1 MSPKEL
7 TVSRKDLARAL
18 KLSQKTYLSPGY
30 CEKWSIPFSHSCIV
44 FTADPRTGVLSMCTS
59 TRDMAVRVS
68 ISMSEYEGLTETLMF
83 AVMAQDILPVFR
95 RLEGEDIQFR
105 IHEHRLE
112 VLHSFGSFSVPLVE
126 EGLDYFNEK
135 LSGLQE
141 RDTPIHLETEAASL
155 RSVLNRC
162 AYAMAH
168 DSLRP
173 VLNSISV
180 STGGDM
186 VDFVASDGHKLVRIQ
201 KPVPG
206 APTSRIVIPEHA
218 VKVLRHILPKGGS
231 IDISYSTAP
240 EDTEKENKAGCYVG
254 VLNEGIDF
262 WFIPADGKF
271 PDYTKVIPKEL
282 DSVATVERN
291 TLLKSLDRLHF
302 FTPRDYSIISIKESG
317 LHIKV
322 SDKDFLTEAEER
334 IPATLQGKPL
344 TFGMNMKFLKETL
357 RNIHSGNIQIAG
369 HGLINPFIVRPENQS
384 ETETVTML
392 VMPLHVNDE

>member
-1 MSPKEL
+1 MSSKEL
-7 TVSRKDLARAL
+7 TLNRKDLARAL
-18 KLSQKTYLSPGY
+18 KLTQKSYLSPGY
-30 CEKWSIPFSHSCIV
+30 CEKWNIPFSHSCIV
-44 FTADPRTGVLSMCTS
+44 FTADPRTGVLSVCTS

-68 ISMSEYEGLTETLMF
+68 ISMSEYEGLTEMFTF

-105 IHEHRLE
+105 VHEHRLE

-126 EGLDYFNEK
+126 EGLDYFNAK

-141 RDTPIHLETEAASL
+141 RDTPIHLEMEAASL

-162 AYAMAH
+162 AYAIAH

-180 STGGDM
+180 RTGGDM

-206 APTSRIVIPEHA
+206 APMSLMIIPEHA
-218 VKVLRHILPKGGS
+218 VKVLRHILPKEGS
-231 IDISYSTAP
+231 VDISYSTAP
-240 EDTEKENKAGCYVG
+240 EDTEKENKAGCHVG
-254 VLNEGIDF
+254 SSTEGIDF
-262 WFIPADGKF
+262 WFIPADGKY

-302 FTPRDYSIISIKESG
+302 FTSRDYSIISIKESG

-322 SDKDFLTEAEER
+322 SDKDFHTEAEEC

-357 RNIHSGNIQIAG
+357 RSIHSGNIQIAG
-369 HGLINPFIVRPENQS
+369 QKPMNPFIVRPENQS

-392 VMPLHVNDE
+392 VMPIHVDDK

>member
-18 KLSQKTYLSPGY
+18 KLTQKSYLSPGY
-30 CEKWSIPFSHSCIV
+30 CEKWNIPFSHSCIV
-44 FTADPRTGVLSMCTS
+44 FTAYPPMEVLGVCTS

-68 ISMSEYEGLTETLMF
+68 IHMTQDKEIPEMFTF

-126 EGLDYFNEK
+126 EGLDAFNAK

-141 RDTPIHLETEAASL
+141 RDTPIHLEMEAASL

-162 AYAMAH
+162 AYAIAK

-180 STGGDM
+180 RTGGDM

-206 APTSRIVIPEHA
+206 APTSRMIIPEHA
-218 VKVLRHILPKGGS
+218 VKVLRHILPKEGS
-231 IDISYSTAP
+231 VDISYNTAP
-240 EDTEKENKAGCYVG
+240 GDTEKENKAGCYVG

-322 SDKDFLTEAEER
+322 SDKDFQTEAEEC

-369 HGLINPFIVRPENQS
+369 QEPMNPFIVRPENQT

-392 VMPLHVNDE
+392 VMPLHVDDE